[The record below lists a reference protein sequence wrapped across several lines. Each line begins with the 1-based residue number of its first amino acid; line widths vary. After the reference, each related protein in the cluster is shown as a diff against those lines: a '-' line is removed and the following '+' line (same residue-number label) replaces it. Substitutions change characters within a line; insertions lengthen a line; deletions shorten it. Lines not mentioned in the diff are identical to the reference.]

1 MPLTIGVLAGM
12 GPRSTAPFI
21 DMLVSTCQS
30 LYGAKDDMDFPKMH
44 IISLP
49 TPFYPGR
56 DLDDTKMILALQSG
70 ITDLVKAKVNFIV
83 VPCNLAHR
91 YFADIE
97 AAGAGIPIL
106 HMADCAIAKIPDAT
120 KNVAIIGTA
129 PTIEAGFYQER
140 LIAAGL
146 KVVSSAGLLE
156 HTTELIILVKEKGFK
171 DKAVTASWHSVLS
184 EAAALG
190 AQAGLV
196 ACTDI
201 SPLIYDGPKP
211 FVMIDTADSLAEAA
225 IRYFISIK
233 EGYQVI

>member
-1 MPLTIGVLAGM
+1 MKRSFNQMSSMTLPYPCLPASARSFPIIAQTACRFAMLAHAM
-12 GPRSTAPFI
+12 ARS
-21 DMLVSTCQS
+21 
-30 LYGAKDDMDFPKMH
+30 
-44 IISLP
+44 
-49 TPFYPGR
+49 
-56 DLDDTKMILALQSG
+56 DTKMILALQSG

-190 AQAGLV
+190 AQAVLV

-225 IRYFISIK
+225 IRYFISLK